1 MAEDCFLNLDAA
13 VFGARIPF
21 EGDASKTEK
30 NGRRFA
36 MNNDINEIQQDF
48 EVLKY
53 FQDEFQ
59 YRHKHLV
66 NVMIKL
72 FALDVLA

>member
-1 MAEDCFLNLDAA
+1 
-13 VFGARIPF
+13 
-21 EGDASKTEK
+21 
-30 NGRRFA
+30 